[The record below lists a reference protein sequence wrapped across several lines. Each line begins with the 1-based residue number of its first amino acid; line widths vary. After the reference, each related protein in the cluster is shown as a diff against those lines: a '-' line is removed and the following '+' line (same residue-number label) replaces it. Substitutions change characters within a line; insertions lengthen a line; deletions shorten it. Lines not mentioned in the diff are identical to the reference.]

1 MGEKGAL
8 MAVIWIPALL
18 RDLTDGQE
26 RVIVPGTTLRQ
37 ALQQLDE
44 CHPGL
49 NERLF
54 EGDQLRSDISVV
66 VDGTISLLKL
76 RQPLP
81 ENCEVHF
88 LWAISGG

>member
-1 MGEKGAL
+1 

-18 RDLTDGQE
+18 RDLTGGQE
-26 RVIVPGTTLRQ
+26 RVTVSGDTLRQ
-37 ALQQLDE
+37 ALHELDE
-44 CHPGL
+44 LHPGL

-54 EGDQLRSDISVV
+54 EGDQLRADISVV

-88 LWAISGG
+88 LWAFSGG